1 MNFFEKVGAN
11 RAVLAL
17 SFGRFGDGIGN
28 SILFVVIPLYI
39 AELPAPFFP
48 FPETMRAGILI
59 SLFGIIAGL
68 SQPFTGVLIDRL
80 NRHKP
85 FILMGLILLAGATVS
100 FAFARE
106 YYQALIIRGVQGLA
120 LALTIPPTMALLTKN
135 TEKSSRGGA
144 MGVYST
150 FRVTSLAVGPILGG
164 TIHDYLG
171 FAAAFYAGAGFVVI
185 GAILVLLWVK
195 EVRNEDHR
203 NPPFKLIDR
212 YIVENGM
219 LALGFSA
226 FVMASAF
233 SMISPLEQRINAR
246 VGESATMF
254 GVAFT
259 ALMIARIIIQI
270 PIGRLS
276 DRRGRKKL
284 IVAGLILMALATT
297 AVGFVTATW
306 QLMALRVLQGIA
318 SGGIAAPVFAL
329 AGDLSKKGGEGRQM
343 SIVTMGFSFGIAIG
357 ALSAGILAIYFFA
370 LPFLVFG
377 ALGLVAAWWVY
388 RRVPETVGKQA

>member
-1 MNFFEKVGAN
+1 MNFFNKVGAN

-59 SLFGIIAGL
+59 SLFGLIAGF
-68 SQPFTGVLIDRL
+68 SQPFTGALIDRL

-85 FILMGLILLAGATVS
+85 FILVGLILLAAATVS

-164 TIHDYLG
+164 AIHDYLG
-171 FAAAFYAGAGFVVI
+171 FAAAFYAGAGFVVV

-195 EVRNEDHR
+195 EVRNEDQ

-212 YIVENGM
+212 HIVENGM
-219 LALGFSA
+219 LALGFST

-259 ALMIARIIIQI
+259 ALMVARIIIQI

-284 IVAGLILMALATT
+284 IVGGLILMALATT

-329 AGDLSKKGGEGRQM
+329 AGDLSKTGGEGRQM

-357 ALSAGILAIYFFA
+357 ALSAGILAIYLFA

-377 ALGLVAAWWVY
+377 ALGFVAAWWVY